1 MAKKQVRNQSGVTTD
16 NVDGNVDKIREI
28 LFGGQMRDYEQRFQD
43 LENRLTRNI
52 ELMSS
57 NFEKRVDRLDAFAK
71 REIEKLVEQLKDE
84 RKARREDG
92 KQGAKE
98 YKELTQQVE
107 SWYAEL
113 EEQIGS
119 ETQDLRGTLQEQGEE
134 LAAMIHDTHEQL
146 SKNLAAETRSLADD
160 KLAREDMAALLTEV
174 ALRLKKDFKLPKA

>member
-1 MAKKQVRNQSGVTTD
+1 MAKKQVRNQTGIPAD

-52 ELMSS
+52 ELMTS

-98 YKELTQQVE
+98 YKELAQQVE

-134 LAAMIHDTHEQL
+134 LAGMIHDTHEQL
-146 SKNLAAETRSLADD
+146 SKNLATETRSLADD

>member
-1 MAKKQVRNQSGVTTD
+1 MAKKQIRNQSGVSTD
-16 NVDGNVDKIREI
+16 SVDGNVDKIREI

-52 ELMSS
+52 ELMTS

-71 REIEKLVEQLKDE
+71 REIEKLVTQLKDE

-92 KQGAKE
+92 KQGARE

-119 ETQDLRGTLQEQGEE
+119 ETQDLRGILQEQSEE
-134 LAAMIHDTHEQL
+134 LAGMIHDTHEQL
-146 SKNLAAETRSLADD
+146 SKNLATETRSLADN

-174 ALRLKKDFKLPKA
+174 ALRLKKDFKFPNA

>member
-1 MAKKQVRNQSGVTTD
+1 MAKKQVRNQTGIPAD

-52 ELMSS
+52 ELMTS

-98 YKELTQQVE
+98 YKELAQQVE

-134 LAAMIHDTHEQL
+134 LAGMIHDTHEQL
-146 SKNLAAETRSLADD
+146 SKSLATETRSLADD

>member
-134 LAAMIHDTHEQL
+134 LAGMIHDTHEQL